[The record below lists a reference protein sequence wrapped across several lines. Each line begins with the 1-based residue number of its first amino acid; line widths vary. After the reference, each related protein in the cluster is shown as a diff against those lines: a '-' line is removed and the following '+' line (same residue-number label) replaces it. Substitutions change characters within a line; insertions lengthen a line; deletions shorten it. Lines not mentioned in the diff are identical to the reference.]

1 MENSAMEHPAT
12 EHPATENS
20 ATEYCPVQHQG
31 WTIQPHEPH
40 YHHLQAARALEGGAA
55 RQWWR

>member
-1 MENSAMEHPAT
+1 MENSAM